1 MQTPRRSRGPRHKET
16 ADGGWFDLIEQ
27 WDPVGVILTVHG
39 LVLFLLDEVANP
51 PLALTLVLALA
62 VWRLSNR
69 LIARS
74 DLGVSRTNMILSAE
88 GGSLVLAAALVAAEG
103 GTESPF
109 FFWPLIL
116 LAWCALI
123 FTRRQ
128 LGVMVGITV
137 VSYIGV
143 VVVASDVTA
152 TSMARLGLLLAFAGV
167 LVVARSRIDYH
178 RANAERSE
186 RLLRDAIGV
195 TPAGLMVLSATDYQP
210 VYTNRAAH
218 EMRLLRVTEETGP
231 WIDRLR
237 EIVDEAVATGMT
249 IGPELLSARYGTAPA
264 RHIRVVATPHES
276 HGERM
281 VVLAAEDVSHQV
293 EVGEE
298 RRSFFRFA
306 GHQLR
311 TPLTPIIAYA
321 EMLKRDELNEVS
333 ASQAANEIETSARE
347 LLRLLERMLTVA
359 DLQHGVDIDTGIV
372 SVGDILDRLDSSLLG
387 EVETSGNTDLRVACN
402 LDLVARAV
410 TELIE
415 NSRHFGE
422 PPVHLEWS
430 DQGEGVVFKLWD
442 SGPGPEID
450 SAEDLMF
457 SHWGSAE
464 PTRMMTPGMRS
475 RLGLVQARLL
485 VTLSDGSLSFA
496 RGEEGSAWWFQLRL
510 PKKAPSAQA
519 LAQKE
524 PLEQS
529 SSAGHT

>member
-1 MQTPRRSRGPRHKET
+1 MQTLKRSRRDLRDKDT
-16 ADGGWFDLIEQ
+16 ADSGWFDSIER
-27 WDPVGVILTVHG
+27 WDPVGIILTVHG
-39 LVLFLLDEVANP
+39 LVLFLLDEVADP
-51 PLALTLVLALA
+51 SLTIVLVVALA

-69 LIARS
+69 LVART
-74 DLGVSRTNMILSAE
+74 DLGVSHTSMILSAE
-88 GGSLVLAAALVAAEG
+88 GGSLVLAAALVAADG

-123 FTRRQ
+123 FTRGQ
-128 LGVMVGITV
+128 LAVMVGITV

-167 LVVARSRIDYH
+167 LIVARSRIDYH
-178 RANAERSE
+178 RASAEHSE

-195 TPAGLMVLSATDYQP
+195 TPAGLVVVSATDYQP
-210 VYTNRAAH
+210 VYTNHAAH
-218 EMRLLRVTEETGP
+218 EMRLLRGLEDSSPRIG
-231 WIDRLR
+231 RLR
-237 EIVDEAVATGMT
+237 EIVDEALATGMT
-249 IGPELLSARYGTAPA
+249 IGPELLNARDEETPA
-264 RHIRVVATPHES
+264 RHLRVVATPHES
-276 HGERM
+276 GGERM

-321 EMLKRDELNEVS
+321 EMLQRGELNDES
-333 ASQAANEIETSARE
+333 ASLAANEIESSARE
-347 LLRLLERMLTVA
+347 LLRLLERMLAVA
-359 DLQHGVDIDTGIV
+359 DLQHGIDIDTGIV
-372 SVGDILDRLDSSLLG
+372 SVGDILDRLEDPLLRD
-387 EVETSGNTDLRVACN
+387 VETSGNTELQVECN

-415 NSRHFGE
+415 NSRQFGE
-422 PPVHLEWS
+422 PPVHLEWG
-430 DQGEGVVFKLWD
+430 DQGEGVVFKIWD
-442 SGPGPEID
+442 GGPGPEID

-457 SHWGSAE
+457 SHWGSTE

-496 RGEEGSAWWFQLRL
+496 RGDEGSAWWFQLRL
-510 PKKAPSAQA
+510 PKEAAAGQVVAQ
-519 LAQKE
+519 
-524 PLEQS
+524 
-529 SSAGHT
+529 